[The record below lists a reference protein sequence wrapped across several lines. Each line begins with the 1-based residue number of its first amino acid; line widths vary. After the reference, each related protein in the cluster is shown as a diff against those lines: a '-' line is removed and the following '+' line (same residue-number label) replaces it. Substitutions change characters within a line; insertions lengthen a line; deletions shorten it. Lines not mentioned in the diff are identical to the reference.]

1 MNVGSA
7 QSSLV
12 NTASAATP
20 GTVQGSA
27 ALSILKKSMAANEN
41 AAAQLIAALP
51 QVPRSTT
58 GGLGALV
65 DVYA

>member
-1 MNVGSA
+1 MNIGSV
-7 QSSLV
+7 QSALV
-12 NTASAATP
+12 NTASAALP

-27 ALSILKKSMAANEN
+27 ALSILKKSMTANES

-51 QVPRSTT
+51 QVPKAVS

>member
-1 MNVGSA
+1 MNV
-7 QSSLV
+7 SSVQGALV
-12 NTASAATP
+12 NTASAAIP

-27 ALSILKKSMAANEN
+27 ALSILKKSMAADQS

-51 QVPRSTT
+51 QPPRAVS

-65 DVYA
+65 DVYV